1 MSRMPRAL
9 RGGRE
14 MIFAGLVINIP
25 KILTLCKTYKIDLFV
40 AMSVFRLNS

>member
-25 KILTLCKTYKIDLFV
+25 KILTLAKHIKSIYLLLCLF
-40 AMSVFRLNS
+40 LNMF